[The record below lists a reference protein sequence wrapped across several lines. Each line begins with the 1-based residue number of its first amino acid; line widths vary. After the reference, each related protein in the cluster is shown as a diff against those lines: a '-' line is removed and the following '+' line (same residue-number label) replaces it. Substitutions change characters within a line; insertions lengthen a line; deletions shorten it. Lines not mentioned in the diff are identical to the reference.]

1 MKSLS
6 WTIKKLEKSVLSLN
20 NKYELLS
27 SKYDTIKE
35 KNQKYKDEVAD
46 IKQKNKDKID
56 KYRQKLSA
64 LESKRKKQILDYKIK
79 NNNLKQE
86 IYITKSE
93 SRLNKNFSTLLL
105 GFIKANWYMIYTGSE
120 LQNIEK
126 IYFSM
131 SNILKNGKTDVELYW
146 NLIKVYDIKK
156 AEEISKSLTPI
167 TYKLREKIYSIIWD
181 TKFTYLLDISK

>member
-1 MKSLS
+1 
-6 WTIKKLEKSVLSLN
+6 LN

-131 SNILKNGKTDVELYW
+131 SNILKNGKTDVELY
-146 NLIKVYDIKK
+146 
-156 AEEISKSLTPI
+156 
-167 TYKLREKIYSIIWD
+167 
-181 TKFTYLLDISK
+181 